1 MCDQI
6 LSEDERGARQDGP
19 VSFVDELVV
28 ALTNA
33 RIYDRKH
40 PRLATAVETLGQGLA
55 SLCRETE
62 SDTVRLGAADG
73 FLFFRNRPLL
83 GASLAARRLTRTL
96 EEVEAGGLAFQ
107 RKATQEELFAFVH
120 FVARSS
126 KGVESPK
133 QANAALSQAGCLH
146 VEFLP
151 PYEEATGTWGETS
164 SDSRSA
170 EFEDAPE
177 ASSEQRIEMDMPSRV
192 YQDVVSSL
200 QDSMVRSC
208 SGDNLDI
215 TTMQARAESIL
226 KQLKDDTSA
235 MMRLARY
242 ERYDAFTFGHSIR
255 VCFVAL
261 NFARHLTDD
270 TQLVERI
277 GLAALMH
284 DIGKAWVP
292 FEVLHSTDR
301 LSDAER
307 AEMNMHPVHGGQI
320 LLGNENPDPLAVAVA
335 FSHHRNMNGSGYP
348 NAIHPGSLSTP
359 TMIVKLADVYEAL
372 TAARPYKPRMS
383 PTRAYRIMMDMGD
396 HFEPSM
402 LRRFIE
408 VNGFYPVGSRVKL
421 TTGEVAR
428 VTAQTDHMARPHV
441 VTELA
446 ASGEQLFREDVAAL
460 DLRQAE
466 AKDAPAVADIILD
479 EVA

>member
-1 MCDQI
+1 
-6 LSEDERGARQDGP
+6 
-19 VSFVDELVV
+19 
-28 ALTNA
+28 
-33 RIYDRKH
+33 
-40 PRLATAVETLGQGLA
+40 
-55 SLCRETE
+55 
-62 SDTVRLGAADG
+62 
-73 FLFFRNRPLL
+73 
-83 GASLAARRLTRTL
+83 
-96 EEVEAGGLAFQ
+96 
-107 RKATQEELFAFVH
+107 
-120 FVARSS
+120 
-126 KGVESPK
+126 
-133 QANAALSQAGCLH
+133 
-146 VEFLP
+146 
-151 PYEEATGTWGETS
+151 
-164 SDSRSA
+164 
-170 EFEDAPE
+170 
-177 ASSEQRIEMDMPSRV
+177 MPARV

-348 NAIHPGSLSTP
+348 KAIHPGSLSTP

-383 PTRAYRIMMDMGD
+383 PTRAYRIMMDMDD

-428 VTAQTDHMARPHV
+428 VTAQTDHMARPQV

-446 ASGEQLFREDVAAL
+446 ASGEQLFQEDVASI
-460 DLRQAE
+460 DLRVTDG
-466 AKDAPAVADIILD
+466 KDAPAVADIILD